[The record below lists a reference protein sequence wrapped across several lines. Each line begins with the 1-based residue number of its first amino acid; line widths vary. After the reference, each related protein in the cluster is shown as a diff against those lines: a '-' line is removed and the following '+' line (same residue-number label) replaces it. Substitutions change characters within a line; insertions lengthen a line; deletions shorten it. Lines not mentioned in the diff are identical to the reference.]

1 MKKYILYITFLA
13 LIVSACDLK
22 EDYVVERS
30 ATNPINGEFFVTLDS
45 HDGTEWVED
54 AYGLG
59 YVKLKFSNTSEN
71 DADMVWFDDDGNWP
85 TKAKI
90 KCNTE
95 AKTFEAGTYNANY
108 AVQIIAKEDTT
119 KTGELVLDVFKEDHP
134 IEYSQVSIDRR
145 ADKKDSVLVSGYGIS
160 VKVIGGSIET
170 GTYETPSKAV
180 TDAINIE
187 LEWSN
192 DPGTK
197 YRYKGYRR
205 TGFIEDEH

>member
-30 ATNPINGEFFVTLDS
+30 ATNPINGEFFVTLDLL
-45 HDGTEWVED
+45 DGTEWVED
-54 AYGLG
+54 YYSLG
-59 YVKLKFSNTSEN
+59 YVSLKFSNTSAN
-71 DADMVWFDDDGNWP
+71 DADMVWFDDNGNWP

-90 KCNTE
+90 KCNPTTG
-95 AKTFEAGTYNANY
+95 TFEAGTFNANY
-108 AVQIIAKEDTT
+108 AVQTLAKEDTT
-119 KTGELVLDVFKEDHP
+119 ATGKFVIAVFKAAHP
-134 IEYSQVSIDRR
+134 IEYTEVSIDRH
-145 ADKKDSVLVSGYGIS
+145 ADKKDSVLVSGYAIT

-170 GTYETPSKAV
+170 GTFLAPSKAK
-180 TDAINIE
+180 TDAITLE
-187 LEWSN
+187 LEWSD
-192 DPGTK
+192 DPGTT